1 MSRTFLKRL
10 FSAREVAGEKS
21 LCVENVPLFHL
32 YISTGP
38 KHMKR
43 EELEANGEEG
53 TKYRKEPS
61 PCPICGKVSS
71 LHCSRG

>member
-1 MSRTFLKRL
+1 M
-10 FSAREVAGEKS
+10 
-21 LCVENVPLFHL
+21 
-32 YISTGP
+32 STGP

-43 EELEANGEEG
+43 EELETNGEEG

-71 LHCSRG
+71 LHCSGG